1 MGGWEARPNSA
12 GAGSYAL
19 ASWVFLRLLGLIYL
33 MAFASLLVQVRGL
46 IGQNGLLPAIELLN
60 SRRHWGVARFWRWP
74 TLCWWVCS
82 DRGLVALCWGG
93 VVLAAMLVVGVAPMP
108 ILGFLWMLYLSFF
121 TVGRQFLCYQ
131 WDILLLEVG
140 FLAVFLAPLEIAPRF
155 PPDSAPPMISVWL
168 FWWVLFRLMFWSG
181 AVKVRSG
188 DLSWRRLNALKYH
201 YETQP
206 LPTPL
211 AWYAHQLPGA
221 VHKMSAVL
229 VLAIELGAPLF
240 IFAPGPWRFGAAA
253 AFVALMVLIQ
263 LTGSFA
269 FFNLLGVALSLLLL
283 DDRVWLPIY
292 GLLVNHPLWQA
303 APPPRQFALL
313 SGCAA
318 ILVLVL
324 SIDSLARLFRAGIQ
338 WPQPLARLLDLFEPF
353 HFVNSYGLFA
363 VMTTWRPEIIVEGSY
378 DGRNWEEYEFKWK
391 PGEVCRGPRFVAPHQ
406 PRLDWQMWFAAL
418 GAHVSNAWFKRFLER
433 LREGSPEV
441 LELLAKNPFQDE
453 PPSYV
458 RGVLYDYRF
467 TTRAERSASGAWW
480 QRERRG
486 IYKG

>member
-74 TLCWWVCS
+74 TLCWWWVS

-188 DLSWRRLNALKYH
+188 DVSWRRLNALKYH

-206 LPTPL
+206 LAHTPRVVCAPAAWGGSQNVRGFSVGNRIGSSVVHLCSGPMALRSSRRVCSVNGFDPTHRQFRFLQL
-211 AWYAHQLPGA
+211 AWGCA
-221 VHKMSAVL
+221 
-229 VLAIELGAPLF
+229 EF
-240 IFAPGPWRFGAAA
+240 AAA
-253 AFVALMVLIQ
+253 
-263 LTGSFA
+263 G
-269 FFNLLGVALSLLLL
+269 
-283 DDRVWLPIY
+283 
-292 GLLVNHPLWQA
+292 
-303 APPPRQFALL
+303 
-313 SGCAA
+313 
-318 ILVLVL
+318 
-324 SIDSLARLFRAGIQ
+324 
-338 WPQPLARLLDLFEPF
+338 
-353 HFVNSYGLFA
+353 
-363 VMTTWRPEIIVEGSY
+363 
-378 DGRNWEEYEFKWK
+378 
-391 PGEVCRGPRFVAPHQ
+391 
-406 PRLDWQMWFAAL
+406 
-418 GAHVSNAWFKRFLER
+418 
-433 LREGSPEV
+433 
-441 LELLAKNPFQDE
+441 
-453 PPSYV
+453 
-458 RGVLYDYRF
+458 
-467 TTRAERSASGAWW
+467 
-480 QRERRG
+480 
-486 IYKG
+486 